1 MSAGPTRKPDRRP
14 LGRGLSALL
23 GDPALLNEPEALS
36 AAGTA
41 GATGPSV
48 VAIDLIVA
56 NPSQPRQTFREA
68 ELQDLAGS
76 IREHGVIQPVILR
89 PTPGGPGT
97 YQIVAGERRWRAAQ
111 LAGLHALPAIIREL
125 DDRQILELALI
136 ENVQRVDLD
145 PVEEAHGYTQLIEA
159 FGYTQ
164 EELSRIIGK
173 SRSHL
178 ANTMR
183 LLALPEAVL
192 TLLRSGALTA
202 GHARALITAADPVG
216 LAEQAVAR
224 GLSVRQVEELVR
236 KAPSPDR
243 PKGTRRPP
251 EKDADTRMLE
261 GDLSAAI
268 GMRVQID
275 HRLPEGGGEVRIRY
289 RDLDE
294 FDRLCRKLSE

>member
-1 MSAGPTRKPDRRP
+1 MARKPDRRP

-23 GDPALLNEPEALS
+23 GDPGIG
-36 AAGTA
+36 AAGSETA
-41 GATGPSV
+41 APGAPSGIP
-48 VAIDLIVA
+48 IDLIRP
-56 NPSQPRQTFREA
+56 NPGQPRRRFADA
-68 ELQDLAGS
+68 ELEELAGS
-76 IREHGVIQPVILR
+76 IREHGVIQPLILR
-89 PTPGGPGT
+89 PDPGGSGT

-111 LAGLHALPAIIREL
+111 QAGLHELPAIVREL
-125 DDRQILELALI
+125 DDRKILELAII

-145 PVEEAHGYTQLIEA
+145 PVEEAHGYTQLVEA

-164 EELSRIIGK
+164 EELARIVGK

-183 LLALPEAVL
+183 LLALPEPVL
-192 TLLRSGALTA
+192 DMLRAGALTA

-224 GLSVRQVEELVR
+224 GLSVRQVEELAR
-236 KAPSPDR
+236 KLPARDRAKAP
-243 PKGTRRPP
+243 RRAP
-251 EKDADTRMLE
+251 EKDADTRVLE

-268 GMRVQID
+268 GMRVQIE
-275 HRLPEGGGEVRIRY
+275 HLTPEGGGEVRIRY

-294 FDRLCRKLSE
+294 LDRLCRKLAE

>member
-1 MSAGPTRKPDRRP
+1 MSLGPTRKPERRP

-23 GDPALLNEPEALS
+23 GDPELLSGGEAS
-36 AAGTA
+36 PNAAPLT
-41 GATGPSV
+41 
-48 VAIDLIVA
+48 VAIDLIA
-56 NPSQPRQTFREA
+56 PNPAQPRQSFRDADLE
-68 ELQDLAGS
+68 DLAGS
-76 IREHGVIQPVILR
+76 IRTHGVIQPVILR
-89 PTPGGPGT
+89 PSPETPGSF
-97 YQIVAGERRWRAAQ
+97 QIVAGERRWRAAQ
-111 LAGLHALPAIIREL
+111 LAGLHALPAIVRDL
-125 DDRQILELALI
+125 DDRQILELAII

-192 TLLRSGALTA
+192 AMLRNGALTA
-202 GHARALITAADPVG
+202 GHARALITAADPVA
-216 LAEQAVAR
+216 LAEQTAAR
-224 GLSVRQVEELVR
+224 GLTVRQVEELAR
-236 KAPSPDR
+236 NTPGSDR
-243 PKGTRRPP
+243 PKAPRRAP
-251 EKDADTRMLE
+251 EKDADTRVLE

-268 GMRVQID
+268 GMRVQIE
-275 HRLPEGGGEVRIRY
+275 HRSPEGGGEVRIRY

-294 FDRLCRKLSE
+294 LDRLCRKLSQ